1 MNRILLIDRDRTLG
15 ASLGMACLER
25 GIAIRMAE
33 TFCEGV
39 RYLMDAPVTAVL
51 VDGAGLRAAGSDR
64 GRVFEAV
71 APGVPVVVVVDRG
84 TPVEEQ
90 VKFELQGFRVLVKP
104 FAPEE
109 VLDKIEVG
117 GEGAGVG
124 AGCRRAGARHL
135 WIAAVGA
142 LVYTSA
148 GCPTH
153 QPWR

>member
-51 VDGAGLRAAGSDR
+51 LDGAALRTAGAER
-64 GRVFEAV
+64 GRIFELA

-109 VLDKIEVG
+109 VLDKIEWAEKAPVS
-117 GEGAGVG
+117 
-124 AGCRRAGARHL
+124 RAD
-135 WIAAVGA
+135 AAAQVRAICG
-142 LVYTSA
+142 
-148 GCPTH
+148 
-153 QPWR
+153 

>member
-1 MNRILLIDRDRTLG
+1 LLRFRRVSNLNQAPTKGAELMNRILLIDRDRTLG

-51 VDGAGLRAAGSDR
+51 VDGAALRAAGPDR
-64 GRVFEAV
+64 GRVFEAA
-71 APGVPVVVVVDRG
+71 APGVPVVVVADRG

-109 VLDKIEVG
+109 VLDKIEWAEKAPVSG
-117 GEGAGVG
+117 PDAAAQV
-124 AGCRRAGARHL
+124 RAICG
-135 WIAAVGA
+135 
-142 LVYTSA
+142 
-148 GCPTH
+148 
-153 QPWR
+153 